1 MSNNTNYLCSDIGG
15 LHLTRNF
22 SFVLFFAL
30 SYALY
35 LVKTYMTIKGQALEK
50 LLHLLMSE

>member
-22 SFVLFFAL
+22 FFAL

-50 LLHLLMSE
+50 LLQLFMSE